1 MMNGDEYR
9 ESLRRLKRDVYAFG
23 ARIDDVVDHPLTRP
37 HVNAAAMTYDLAH
50 DPRYQDLT
58 TATSHLTGRR
68 INRFTHIHQSPDDLV
83 RKVKMMRLLGRETGS
98 CFQRCVGFDGLNAL
112 YNVTYLI
119 DQKYETAYHSR
130 LRSFLAYVQ
139 DTDVMVDGAMTD
151 PKGNRALAPS
161 KQADPD
167 LYVRIVE
174 RREDGIVV
182 RGAKVHQTG
191 GINSH
196 EVLVMPTTALGEEDS
211 DYAVSFAAPADT
223 PGLTF
228 IFGRQTNDERK
239 LGGEM
244 DQGNPR
250 FGFVGGEAMIVF
262 DDAFVPWERVFMC
275 GEHEF
280 ARPLVEMFASFHR
293 QNYGGCKVGVADVLI
308 GAAALIARYNGV
320 ADASHIRDKL
330 VEMTHLAETL
340 HNCSLAC
347 SSEGQMTPSGSFYVD
362 PLLANTTKLNTT
374 RFTYEIGRLA
384 HDIAGGLIGTLPSEK
399 DLRHPVVG
407 PYMQK
412 YLRGAAE
419 FPTEDRLRVLR
430 LIENLTGVSAL
441 VECMHGAG
449 SPQAQRIAIYRQ
461 ANLAEKMELA
471 KRLAGIAD
479 DVGGPASSST
489 AASAKRDA

>member
-1 MMNGDEYR
+1 MMNGNEYR
-9 ESLRRLKRDVYAFG
+9 ESLRKLKRDVYAFG
-23 ARIDDVVDHPLTRP
+23 DKIDDVTAHPLTRP
-37 HVNAAAMTYDLAH
+37 HVNAAAMTYELAH

-58 TATSHLTGRR
+58 TATSHLSGRR

-83 RKVKMMRLLGRETGS
+83 RKVKMMRALGRETGS
-98 CFQRCVGFDGLNAL
+98 CFQRCAGFDGLNAL

-119 DQKYETAYHSR
+119 DKEHGTQYHSR
-130 LRSFLAYVQ
+130 LRAFVTYVQ
-139 DTDVMVDGAMTD
+139 DSDVMVDGAMTD

-161 KQADPD
+161 KQEDPD

-191 GINSH
+191 GVNSH
-196 EVLVMPTTALGEEDS
+196 EILAMPTTALGEDDK
-211 DYAVSFAAPADT
+211 DYAVSFAVPADT

-239 LGGEM
+239 LGGEI

-262 DDAFVPWERVFMC
+262 DDVFVPWERVFMC
-275 GEHEF
+275 GEYEF
-280 ARPLVEMFASFHR
+280 ARHLVEMFASYHR

-308 GAAALIARYNGV
+308 GAAALVARYNGV
-320 ADASHIRDKL
+320 ADAAHIRDKL

-347 SSEGQMTPSGSFYVD
+347 SSEGQMTPSGSCYVD
-362 PLLANTTKLNTT
+362 PLLANTAKLNTT
-374 RFTYEIGRLA
+374 RFMYEIGRLA
-384 HDIAGGLIGTLPSEK
+384 HDIAGGLLGTLPSEK

-412 YLRGAAE
+412 YLGGAAE
-419 FPTEDRLRVLR
+419 FPTEARIRVAR
-430 LIENLTGVSAL
+430 LIENITGVSAL

-449 SPQAQRIAIYRQ
+449 SPQAQRIAIYRH
-461 ANLAEKMELA
+461 ANLPEKMELA

-479 DVGGPASSST
+479 EPGRLASSSI
-489 AASAKRDA
+489 AAGAKRDG

>member
-1 MMNGDEYR
+1 MMNGNEYR
-9 ESLRRLKRDVYAFG
+9 ESLRKLKRDVYALG
-23 ARIDDVVDHPLTRP
+23 EKIDDVVDHPLTRP
-37 HVNAAAMTYDLAH
+37 HVNAAAMTYELAH
-50 DPRYQDLT
+50 DSRYQELM

-68 INRFTHIHQSPDDLV
+68 INRFTHIHQSADDLV

-98 CFQRCVGFDGLNAL
+98 CFQRCVGFDGMNAL
-112 YNVTYLI
+112 YNVTFLI
-119 DQKYETAYHSR
+119 DDKHGTQYHSR
-130 LRSFLAYVQ
+130 LRSFVAYIQ
-139 DTDVMVDGAMTD
+139 ETDFMVDGAMTD

-167 LYVRIVE
+167 LYVHIVE
-174 RREDGIVV
+174 RKEDGIVV

-191 GINSH
+191 GVNSH
-196 EVLVMPTTALGEEDS
+196 EILVMPTTAMGEDDR
-211 DYAVSFAAPADT
+211 DYAVSFAVPADA

-239 LGGEM
+239 LGGEI

-262 DDAFVPWERVFMC
+262 DDVFVPWERVFMC
-275 GEHEF
+275 GEYEF
-280 ARPLVEMFASFHR
+280 ARHLVEMFASYHR
-293 QNYGGCKVGVADVLI
+293 QNYGGCKVGVADVII
-308 GAAALIARYNGV
+308 GAAALVARYNGV
-320 ADASHIRDKL
+320 ADAAHIRDKL

-347 SSEGQMTPSGSFYVD
+347 SSEGKMTPSGSCYVD

-384 HDIAGGLIGTLPSEK
+384 HDIGGGLLGTLPSEK
-399 DLRHPVVG
+399 DLRHPIVG

-412 YLRGAAE
+412 YLRGTAE
-419 FPTEDRLRVLR
+419 VSTEDRLRAIR

-461 ANLAEKMELA
+461 ANLPEKMELA
-471 KRLAGIAD
+471 KRLAGITD
-479 DVGGPASSST
+479 EPGESPSIST
-489 AASAKRDA
+489 AAGARRDA

>member
-1 MMNGDEYR
+1 
-9 ESLRRLKRDVYAFG
+9 
-23 ARIDDVVDHPLTRP
+23 
-37 HVNAAAMTYDLAH
+37 MTYDLAQ
-50 DPRYQDLT
+50 DPRHEDLL

-98 CFQRCVGFDGLNAL
+98 CFQRCVGLDGLNAL

-119 DQKYETAYHSR
+119 DEKHHTPYHER
-130 LRSFLAYVQ
+130 LRAFVAYIQ
-139 DTDVMVDGAMTD
+139 DTDRMVDGAMTD
-151 PKGNRALAPS
+151 PKGNRGLAPS

-167 LYVRIVE
+167 LYVRIAE
-174 RREDGIVV
+174 RRDDGIVV

-191 GINSH
+191 GVNSH
-196 EVLVMPTTALGEEDS
+196 EVLVMPTTALGEEDR
-211 DYAVSFAAPADT
+211 DYAVSFAVPADA

-239 LGGEM
+239 LGGEI

-262 DDAFVPWERVFMC
+262 DDVFVPWERVFMC
-275 GEHEF
+275 GEYEF
-280 ARPLVEMFASFHR
+280 ARHLVEMFASYHR

-308 GAAALIARYNGV
+308 GAAALVARYNGV

-347 SSEGQMTPSGSFYVD
+347 SSEGQMTPSGSCYVN
-362 PLLANTTKLNTT
+362 PLLANTAKLNTT
-374 RFTYEIGRLA
+374 RFMYEIGRLA
-384 HDIAGGLIGTLPSEK
+384 HDIAGGLLGTLPSEK

-412 YLRGAAE
+412 YLQGAAE
-419 FPTEDRLRVLR
+419 FPTENRLRALR
-430 LIENLTGVSAL
+430 LIENITGLSAL

-461 ANLAEKMELA
+461 ANLAEKMDLA
-471 KRLAGIAD
+471 A
-479 DVGGPASSST
+479 PASVST
-489 AASAKRDA
+489 TPAAKRDA